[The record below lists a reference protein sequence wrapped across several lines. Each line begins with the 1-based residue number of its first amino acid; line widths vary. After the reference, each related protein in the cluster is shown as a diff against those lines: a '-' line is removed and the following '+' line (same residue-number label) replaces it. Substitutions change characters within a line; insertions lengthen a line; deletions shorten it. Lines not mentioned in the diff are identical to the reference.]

1 MMKVMKEKPI
11 KFNENIKISKTI
23 SDWTCAYC
31 HQKIPEGEWSFVFY
45 NVFSYPSSDEKE
57 KLFCQDGNGVRVHI
71 HCIESLFKD
80 LKKFKKTNMKELIL
94 RNLK

>member
-1 MMKVMKEKPI
+1 MKEKPI
-11 KFNENIKISKTI
+11 KFNENIKISKTT

-31 HQKIPEGEWSFVFY
+31 HQKISAGEWSFVFY
-45 NVFSYPSSDEKE
+45 NVMSYPSGKVYKDGFLQE
-57 KLFCQDGNGVRVHI
+57 GNGVRVHI
-71 HCIESLFKD
+71 NCMESLFKE

>member
-1 MMKVMKEKPI
+1 MKEKPI

-31 HQKIPEGEWSFVFY
+31 HHKIPAGEWSFVFY
-45 NVFSYPSSDEKE
+45 NVVPYHPIKNEE
-57 KLFCQDGNGVRVHI
+57 LFLQDGNGVRVHI
-71 HCIESLFKD
+71 HCMESLFEE
-80 LKKFKKTNMKELIL
+80 LKEFKKAQMKELIL